1 MVEKK
6 STSIASAAAATTDK
20 EKTNQPVY
28 SEAAVR
34 NNFSILENS
43 RTCQAAAS
51 GIASGALGLTG
62 AYGFI
67 FYFIFV
73 LVQAILW
80 EYKAGFKWNTFFVN
94 RSLSITHSIVGGLFT
109 YVLFW
114 VFIYGIVYVY

>member
-6 STSIASAAAATTDK
+6 SSATTAAASSTSDK

-28 SEAAVR
+28 SEMAVR

-51 GIASGALGLTG
+51 GIAGGALGLTG
-62 AYGFI
+62 LYGFV

-73 LVQAILW
+73 LIQVC
-80 EYKAGFKWNTFFVN
+80 KVP
-94 RSLSITHSIVGGLFT
+94 
-109 YVLFW
+109 
-114 VFIYGIVYVY
+114 